1 MKVLIVEDDI
11 TLAKQLGH
19 SLEQE
24 GWTTENAMDGID
36 ALYRATSESW
46 DAIVLDLGLPKL
58 NGIAVLK
65 GIRDEGITVPIVI
78 LSARDTLTQRIE
90 GLNEGADDYLIKPF
104 EMPELIA
111 RLQVQI
117 RRQSGTASPVIRAGL
132 LSLDTV
138 SSKISLNGTVLILTA
153 LEYKVLSYFIRNKD
167 KVISRTELVEHIY
180 KQDFDRDSNTIEV
193 FIGRLRK
200 KLGSERIKTVRG
212 LGSSG
217 SPHKNT
223 NTSPFFLI
231 S

>member
-111 RLQVQI
+111 RLQVQV

-212 LGSSG
+212 LGYQL
-217 SPHKNT
+217 NAE
-223 NTSPFFLI
+223 
-231 S
+231 

>member
-11 TLAKQLGH
+11 ALAKQL
-19 SLEQE
+19 STALESE
-24 GWTTENAMDGID
+24 GWTAENAIDGID

-65 GIRDEGITVPIVI
+65 GIRDEGIRVPVII

-90 GLNEGADDYLIKPF
+90 GLNEGADDYLTKPF

-117 RRQSGTASPVIRAGL
+117 RRQSGTASPIIKADSL
-132 LSLDTV
+132 ALDTV
-138 SSKISLNGTVLILTA
+138 SSKISLNGTPLTLTA
-153 LEYKVLSYFIRNKD
+153 LEYKVLSYFIRNSD

-200 KLGSERIKTVRG
+200 KLGADKIKTVRG
-212 LGSSG
+212 LGY
-217 SPHKNT
+217 KLNAD
-223 NTSPFFLI
+223 
-231 S
+231 